1 MPIYT
6 FTCGGCGH
14 KYTSSNPSGPPRCPN
29 CGAIIGSTLTEEGKL
44 MRHTGR
50 VTTEKF
56 KDEAHKG
63 ILNWLF
69 NSRDSSSEA
78 GGGDKKYSSFPL
90 GFFILLI
97 FIAFFVWG
105 VVVAPG
111 LESGFWQ
118 SKVGS
123 PMKSVLQGTRQ
134 LFTFMGNQFS
144 NINKILK
151 GENVFSFETG
161 GAEIKKKTGLSF
173 GGGSVFGGGGD
184 LAVFGGYTNEE
195 FGVNGDIVV
204 GKLDEGIP
212 ELREIKLSCSVD
224 ENIKGR
230 IEMDDINR
238 VEDGAVVFDIHNPKP
253 FDEAR
258 IPFSCSFDP
267 SKNTALAS
275 TLLRKINT
283 KTIRLSLSYPIEISS
298 RLEIFALPE
307 ERYKEYRGRYDL
319 AFDELHGGIYSA
331 RSSKILSKSK
341 YESDVDVALWF
352 DNQPLG
358 ASRDGKD
365 YTLRFAF
372 KNKNTGNR
380 FKIGRFSIELPDG
393 IRFNDA
399 GCEKFENGVFRGE
412 YFASVNNALNN
423 EVAGEYFGSCR
434 IMVDERILGGSNAD
448 IVKGGDVD
456 AAMMYEYTITAER
469 DVVLKQP
476 EEEQIVADSENPIS

>member
-1 MPIYT
+1 MARAPT
-6 FTCGGCGH
+6 
-14 KYTSSNPSGPPRCPN
+14 GPMVRQQSEN
-29 CGAIIGSTLTEEGKL
+29 GFEDNKIKIEHE
-44 MRHTGR
+44 R
-50 VTTEKF
+50 
-56 KDEAHKG
+56 
-63 ILNWLF
+63 N
-69 NSRDSSSEA
+69 SSS
-78 GGGDKKYSSFPL
+78 PV

-97 FIAFFVWG
+97 LVAFFVWG
-105 VVVAPG
+105 VIVAPG
-111 LESGFWQ
+111 LESGFWE

-134 LFTFMGNQFS
+134 LFSFTGIQLS

-151 GENVFSFETG
+151 GENVFSFETSG
-161 GAEIKKKTGLSF
+161 SEIKQKTGLSF
-173 GGGSVFGGGGD
+173 GGGSVFGSGSD

-204 GKLDEGIP
+204 GKLDEEIP
-212 ELREIKLSCSVD
+212 ELRKVKLSCSAD

-230 IEMDDINR
+230 IEMDDAERI
-238 VEDGAVVFDIHNPKP
+238 EDGKVMFDIPNPQP

-267 SKNTALAS
+267 TKNTALAS
-275 TLLRKINT
+275 TFLRKINT
-283 KTIRLSLSYPIEISS
+283 KTIKLSLSYPIEISS

-319 AFDELHGGIYSA
+319 AFDELEGGIYSA
-331 RSSKILSKSK
+331 RSSKTLSKSK

-358 ASRDGKD
+358 ANDKD

-372 KNKNTGNR
+372 KNKNPKNK
-380 FKIGRFSIELPDG
+380 FKLERFSIELPDG

-399 GCEKFENGVFRGE
+399 GCEKFENGVLKGE

-423 EVAGEYFGSCR
+423 EAAGEYFGSCR

-448 IVKGGDVD
+448 IVKGGDVN

-476 EEEQIVADSENPIS
+476 EEEQIVADSDNSVS